1 MIEIKAMRIELSG
14 FALKELD
21 LFIMDGEFFILLG
34 PTGSGKTLL
43 LEAIAGIVPVTSGRI
58 LLKGRD
64 ITNLTPEQRNI
75 GIMYQD
81 YALFPHLTVFENII
95 FGLRYHNKREQNAL
109 KKWVEWLINQLELRP
124 LAGRSIRYLSGGE
137 KQRIALARALAV
149 KPSLLL
155 LDEPLSAL
163 DQNFREE
170 IRELLK
176 MLHKEMKITFL
187 MVTHDFSEAL
197 FLGDRTA
204 ILNRGEIEQIG
215 ALSEVFTRP
224 ETPFTANFV
233 GMKNIFQAT
242 FKGKKARTNGMEL
255 NLDSPPGKNRGYI
268 AFRAEDVLINKEDM
282 TGDGRNVFQG
292 KISDIIDRGPYYD
305 VAATSG
311 KLMFKAVL
319 SKSDLVQLG
328 LPAKKEVRIIIPSS
342 AIHVL

>member
-1 MIEIKAMRIELSG
+1 MIDIKAMRIELPG

-21 LFIMDGEFFILLG
+21 LFIRDGEFFILLG

-43 LEAIAGIVPVTSGRI
+43 LEAIAGIVPITSGRI

-64 ITNLTPEQRNI
+64 ITDLTPEQRNI

-81 YALFPHLTVFENII
+81 YALFPHLTVLENII
-95 FGLRYHNKREQNAL
+95 FGLRYHNRSEQNAL
-109 KKWVEWLINQLELRP
+109 KEWVEWLIDQLGLSS

-163 DQNFREE
+163 DRNFREE

-176 MLHKEMKITFL
+176 MLHKEMGITFL

-197 FLGDRTA
+197 FLGERTA

-215 ALSEVFTRP
+215 TLPEIFTRP
-224 ETPFTANFV
+224 ETPFAANFV

-242 FKGKKARTNGMEL
+242 FRGKKAGTNGMEL
-255 NLDSPPGKNRGYI
+255 TLDSPPGKNRGYI
-268 AFRAEDVLINKEDM
+268 AIRAEDILINKEDM

-292 KISDIIDRGPYYD
+292 RISDIIDRGPYYD
-305 VAATSG
+305 VTATSG
-311 KLMFKAVL
+311 KVMLKAVL
-319 SKSDLVQLG
+319 SKSELVQLG
-328 LPAKKEVRIIIPSS
+328 FPAKKEVRIQIPPS